1 MRILK
6 ISHLTHRSNG
16 LLFFPAALLILCFVV
31 YGRDP
36 SSAIGEG
43 GQRAVNPVIA
53 EFEPALAIRAP
64 ACITCHAKI
73 RPSIITDFGYG
84 NRYFFGNPAGGGKFG
99 TFDGHVYGDFYGS
112 EPNKTGWLT
121 AEIGTTIVVP
131 QASFDFDLVSTG
143 AKLASTYKVPLQA
156 KTLAQYLQELEKQKQ
171 APAAVIEKKTVF
183 IGAPTAA
190 ALEAR
195 FNISPG
201 SDEKLRFFKT
211 ESTSPEIEGIGL
223 SPSKDFYTNTAEVVC
238 DGDLLVRGTLFLN
251 QATIATKTGCRIYCT
266 GPIFMQG
273 GLTYKNRNASLDE
286 TNLQLV
292 SAQAILLGVG
302 DKSCDAT
309 YKDSPLSR
317 RLVSGYAVST
327 FMTREASSASTAP
340 QTWGKGIYAQGRLI
354 PDLEDAGC
362 RNDTISFS
370 RLLLNAPQVHSR
382 YRGDFKGLVIA
393 EFALF
398 RLGKSN
404 FEFDPVFKMVP
415 VLPRL
420 QDSDYLVIK

>member
-1 MRILK
+1 MGIQKLLHLK
-6 ISHLTHRSNG
+6 HRSNG
-16 LLFFPAALLILCFVV
+16 LLFFPAALLLLCFVV

-36 SSAIGEG
+36 SSVIPEGE
-43 GQRAVNPVIA
+43 QRSVNPVIA
-53 EFEPALAIRAP
+53 EFEPALAIRAS
-64 ACITCHAKI
+64 ACITCHARI
-73 RPSIITDFGYG
+73 QPSIITDFGFG
-84 NRYFFGNPAGGGKFG
+84 DRYFFGNPAGGGKFG

-121 AEIGTTIVVP
+121 AEIGKKIVVP
-131 QASFDFDLVSTG
+131 EASFDFDLVAAG
-143 AKLASTYKVPLQA
+143 AKLASQYKQPLQA
-156 KTLAQYLQELEKQKQ
+156 ATLAQYLRELEKQKKT
-171 APAAVIEKKTVF
+171 PATVIEKQTVF

-195 FNISPG
+195 FNIVPG
-201 SDEKLRFFKT
+201 SDEKLRYFKT
-211 ESTSPEIEGIGL
+211 DSTSPGIKGIGL
-223 SPSKDFYTNTAEVVC
+223 SSSKDFYTNTTEVVC
-238 DGDLLVRGTLFLN
+238 DGDLLVRGTLYLN
-251 QATIATKTGCRIYCT
+251 QATISTKTGCRIYCT
-266 GPIFMQG
+266 GPVFMQG
-273 GLTYKNRNASLDE
+273 GITYKNRNTSLDQ

-302 DKSCDAT
+302 DKSCDST

-327 FMTREASSASTAP
+327 FMTREASRSSTAP
-340 QTWGKGIYAQGRLI
+340 QTWGKGIYTQGKLI

-404 FEFDPVFKMVP
+404 FEFDPVFKKVP

-420 QDSDYLVIK
+420 KDSDYLLVK